1 MGDLSDL
8 ICLDRFLHSAT
19 GEEPVNFS
27 RNDDLSSIFFGG
39 IILQVSSFRTECSVV
54 ENHEV
59 LSEAKSNL
67 IDFSISLPV
76 KNRLASVE
84 MTKLP
89 GMMDHLVIGQQKS
102 AVSSFQDWRFTC

>member
-1 MGDLSDL
+1 MRDLSDL
-8 ICLDRFLHSAT
+8 ICFDRFLHSAT

-39 IILQVSSFRTECSVV
+39 IILQVSSFRTERSII

-67 IDFSISLPV
+67 IDFSIPLPV
-76 KNRLASVE
+76 KNRLASAE

-89 GMMDHLVIGQQKS
+89 EMMDHLVFVNKKAPFPHFRIGAS
-102 AVSSFQDWRFTC
+102 DI